1 MLPTS
6 ADVNGRQAP
15 TYPMRDGGQPF
26 RLLLKLRFRSEQFFT
41 KSEKENFM
49 PDPKGYLF
57 DLPATGRPEFA
68 SLREEWYPGVQD
80 YWSRS
85 TSARIFDSIL
95 GIRAIV
101 VHATAGVSSPGA
113 MSVMRD
119 GNASWHWL
127 VPDEDEDAHGEFVWA
142 CAPEA
147 RAAWHVRNDCSH
159 PAVNGGAR
167 RVNHWSLGIEIVNS
181 QKRDVVDPFSEW
193 QIAATARIIRHCWW
207 KYPNL
212 KQVVSH
218 AVLDPDRRTD
228 PGSHFPWQAL
238 RDQVMRGS
246 TEAVP
251 EIIAKTTSMMEL
263 ATQSATARTCCA

>member
-1 MLPTS
+1 
-6 ADVNGRQAP
+6 
-15 TYPMRDGGQPF
+15 
-26 RLLLKLRFRSEQFFT
+26 
-41 KSEKENFM
+41 M

-68 SLREEWYPGVQD
+68 SLQEEWYPGVRD

-85 TSARIFDSIL
+85 TSARIFDFIL
-95 GIRAIV
+95 GIRAV
-101 VHATAGVSSPGA
+101 VIHATAGVSSSGA

-127 VPDEDEDAHGEFVWA
+127 VPDEDEEAHGQFVWA

-147 RAAWHVRNDCSH
+147 RAAWHVRNDRSH
-159 PAVNGGAR
+159 AAVNGGATK
-167 RVNHWSLGIEIVNS
+167 VNHWSLGIEIVNS
-181 QKRDVVDPFSEW
+181 QRRDVVDPFSEW
-193 QIAATARIIRHCWW
+193 QVTAAARIVRHCWW

-228 PGSHFPWQAL
+228 PGSHFPWQTF
-238 RDQVMRGS
+238 RDQVIERP
-246 TEAVP
+246 TESLP
-251 EIIAKTTSMMEL
+251 EAISRATPMAELTSPTVSL
-263 ATQSATARTCCA
+263 RACCA